1 MQADGD
7 KGDLAFALQSRTD
20 RAIAALNVQPTAA
33 TIINGTKFPPPINAG
48 GVNAGDP
55 FTPMMRTYS
64 GDLVRVKIQAGGH
77 EEEHNATIHGLKWL
91 QHRLRPRPRART
103 PAGAMRRPRASPSSS
118 R

>member
-7 KGDLAFALQSRTD
+7 KGDLVFALQSRTD
-20 RAIAALNVQPTAA
+20 LAIAALNVQSTQA
-33 TIINGTKFPPPINAG
+33 TVVNGTNFPPPINRG
-48 GVNAGDP
+48 GVNGGDP

-64 GDLVRVKIQAGGH
+64 GDLVRVKSQAGGH
-77 EEEHNATIHGLKWL
+77 EEEHNAAIHGLKWL
-91 QHRLRPRPRART
+91 NTGSGTAAART